1 VEKLTH
7 PEVVKYMKEERLNC
21 LESLCALAQTDDTLP
36 ERLHF
41 QSKAMIYQFL
51 LNIQKEDIQDGTEI

>member
-1 VEKLTH
+1 
-7 PEVVKYMKEERLNC
+7 MKEERLNC